1 MTIRD
6 HRAFR
11 ITVRSDGFKPAD
23 QIAGRLKAVQDR
35 PGPPRRHRGGD
46 SLAPLTFGAE

>member
-1 MTIRD
+1 MTTRN

-23 QIAGRLKAVQDR
+23 QIAGRLKTAQDR
-35 PGPPRRHRGGD
+35 PGVVGGGRQPC
-46 SLAPLTFGAE
+46 PLTFGAE

>member
-1 MTIRD
+1 MTTRD

-23 QIAGRLKAVQDR
+23 RIAGRLKAARDR
-35 PGPPRRHRGGD
+35 PGVVGGGD